1 MWPQRC
7 SSAVMTARTVSSPPP
22 ATGIRDVLL
31 VDRFHEPCGGGGAG
45 PVRGRTRGHSHEERR
60 RKGRQAL
67 SGCGPRRR
75 EQAGRMSAKLI
86 VYPPDEQGWR
96 RVRYDG
102 VAIGVA
108 HRPAD
113 IRVFLAAAGLENA
126 EDVDLTDPDFVE
138 WRGAGSEVWD
148 PSP

>member
-1 MWPQRC
+1 
-7 SSAVMTARTVSSPPP
+7 
-22 ATGIRDVLL
+22 
-31 VDRFHEPCGGGGAG
+31 
-45 PVRGRTRGHSHEERR
+45 
-60 RKGRQAL
+60 
-67 SGCGPRRR
+67 
-75 EQAGRMSAKLI
+75 MSAKLT
-86 VYPPDEQGWR
+86 VYPPDEHGWR

-138 WRGAGSEVWD
+138 WRGAGPEAWEPV
-148 PSP
+148 P

>member
-1 MWPQRC
+1 M
-7 SSAVMTARTVSSPPP
+7 A
-22 ATGIRDVLL
+22 
-31 VDRFHEPCGGGGAG
+31 
-45 PVRGRTRGHSHEERR
+45 
-60 RKGRQAL
+60 
-67 SGCGPRRR
+67 
-75 EQAGRMSAKLI
+75 AKLI
-86 VYPPDEQGWR
+86 VYPPDQQGWR

-113 IRVFLAAAGLENA
+113 VRAFLAAAGMENA

-138 WRGAGSEVWD
+138 WRGAGPEAWE